1 MSTLIFDYWQ
11 QILAV
16 LAFVVWSVRLEAKVG
31 NNSKET
37 IRLEKKMDSIE
48 NSRVEQRK
56 EDMENINSRL
66 VEIKADTKIILEYM
80 LNGKK

>member
-1 MSTLIFDYWQ
+1 MSSFIVDYWQ

-37 IRLEKKMDSIE
+37 VRLEKKMDAIE
-48 NSRVEQRK
+48 ISRVEQRK

-80 LNGKK
+80 LNGKN

>member
-1 MSTLIFDYWQ
+1 MSTLILDYWQ
-11 QILAV
+11 QIVAV
-16 LAFVVWSVRLEAKVG
+16 LAFVIWSVRLEAKVG

-66 VEIKADTKIILEYM
+66 VEIKADTKIILEHM
-80 LNGKK
+80 LGGKN